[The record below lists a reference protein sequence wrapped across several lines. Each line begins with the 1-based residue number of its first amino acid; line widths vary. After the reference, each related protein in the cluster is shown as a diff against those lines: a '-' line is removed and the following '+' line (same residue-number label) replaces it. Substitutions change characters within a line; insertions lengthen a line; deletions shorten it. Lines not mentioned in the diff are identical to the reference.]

1 MVGGMSVK
9 AMRKSLIMRGML
21 LLHYLV
27 MLLVF
32 IACWMLF
39 YRRQAMEGAF
49 STNSIAV
56 CAMYAVLLMMFGRV
70 YGVYKVGLA
79 HVSDLFYGQTLAN
92 LLSLFIT
99 YVLVCVLARK
109 LINPLA
115 GIGAAGVQ
123 TLFCAGW
130 TISANRLYF
139 SLHKPKRTVVIY
151 RNDSDLHKLEE
162 IRFFTDRWK
171 VERRVQWVEDNVHD
185 LPFEKG
191 TAAGEASV
199 SGILKL
205 IQIMEEYE
213 AVFVSGVNAT
223 LRNGIVKY
231 CVDKG
236 KACYFVPHTGD
247 VITAGAEHIRSFS
260 VPICRARRCRPTP
273 EYLLIK
279 RVMDI
284 TLSLVALIL
293 FSPFMAITALAIRSY
308 DGGPVL
314 YKQVRLTKEG
324 KPFKILKLRSMIVDA
339 EKGGARLAGEHDDR
353 ITPVGRIIRAIRFD
367 ELPQLFN
374 ILKGD
379 MSIVGPRPE
388 RPEIAEQYRQE
399 LPAFDLRLQ
408 VKAGLTGY
416 AQIYGRYNTEPQDKL
431 KMDLMYINH
440 ASLAEDIKLIF
451 ATVRVLFIRESTS
464 GVAEGQTTAS
474 KAESEKSA

>member
-1 MVGGMSVK
+1 MK

-39 YRRQAMEGAF
+39 YRRHAMQGAF

-123 TLFCAGW
+123 ALFCAGW

-171 VERRVQWVEDNVHD
+171 VERRVQWAEENVHD
-185 LPFEKG
+185 LPFGKD
-191 TAAGEASV
+191 TAIGETSTG
-199 SGILKL
+199 GILKL
-205 IQIMEEYE
+205 MQIMEEYE
-213 AVFVSGVNAT
+213 AVFVSGVSAT

-231 CVDKG
+231 CVEKN

-247 VITAGAEHIRSFS
+247 VIISGAEHIRSFS
-260 VPICRARRCRPTP
+260 VPICRARRSRPAP
-273 EYLLIK
+273 EYLLLK
-279 RVMDI
+279 RAMDI
-284 TLSLVALIL
+284 VLSLLAIIVL
-293 FSPFMAITALAIRSY
+293 SPFMALAALAIWSY
-308 DGGPVL
+308 DRGPVL
-314 YKQVRLTKEG
+314 YKQVRLTQDGRTFE
-324 KPFKILKLRSMIVDA
+324 ILKLRSMIVDA

-451 ATVRVLFIRESTS
+451 ATVRVLFLRDSTS
-464 GVAEGQTTAS
+464 GVREGQTTAS
-474 KAESEKSA
+474 VAEKTEKSA

>member
-1 MVGGMSVK
+1 
-9 AMRKSLIMRGML
+9 MRKSLIMRGML

-39 YRRQAMEGAF
+39 YRRHAMQGAF

-123 TLFCAGW
+123 ALFCAGW

-171 VERRVQWVEDNVHD
+171 VERRVQWAEENVHD
-185 LPFEKG
+185 LPFGKD
-191 TAAGEASV
+191 TAIGETSTG
-199 SGILKL
+199 GILKL
-205 IQIMEEYE
+205 MQIMEEYE
-213 AVFVSGVNAT
+213 AVFVSGVSAT

-231 CVDKG
+231 CVEKN

-247 VITAGAEHIRSFS
+247 VIISGAEHIRSFS
-260 VPICRARRCRPTP
+260 VPICRARRSRPAP
-273 EYLLIK
+273 EYLLLK
-279 RVMDI
+279 RAMDI
-284 TLSLVALIL
+284 VLSLLAIIVL
-293 FSPFMAITALAIRSY
+293 SPFMALAALAIWSY
-308 DGGPVL
+308 DRGPVL
-314 YKQVRLTKEG
+314 YKQVRLTQDGRTFE
-324 KPFKILKLRSMIVDA
+324 ILKLRSMIVDA

-374 ILKGD
+374 ILKG
-379 MSIVGPRPE
+379 
-388 RPEIAEQYRQE
+388 
-399 LPAFDLRLQ
+399 
-408 VKAGLTGY
+408 T
-416 AQIYGRYNTEPQDKL
+416 
-431 KMDLMYINH
+431 
-440 ASLAEDIKLIF
+440 
-451 ATVRVLFIRESTS
+451 
-464 GVAEGQTTAS
+464 
-474 KAESEKSA
+474 

>member
-1 MVGGMSVK
+1 
-9 AMRKSLIMRGML
+9 
-21 LLHYLV
+21 
-27 MLLVF
+27 
-32 IACWMLF
+32 
-39 YRRQAMEGAF
+39 MEGAF

-56 CAMYAVLLMMFGRV
+56 CAMYAALLMLLSRV
-70 YGVYKVGLA
+70 YGVYKVGLT

-99 YVLVCVLARK
+99 YILVCVLARR
-109 LINPLA
+109 LINPMA
-115 GIGAAGVQ
+115 GMGAASVQ
-123 TLFCAGW
+123 ALFCAAW
-130 TISANRLYF
+130 TITANRLYF
-139 SLHKPKRTVVIY
+139 TLHKPKRTVVIY
-151 RNDSDLHKLEE
+151 RNDNDLRKPEE
-162 IRFFTDRWK
+162 IRFFEDRWK
-171 VERRVQWVEDNVHD
+171 VERRVQWVEENAHD
-185 LPFEKG
+185 LPYGKG
-191 TAAGEASV
+191 AAGETGV
-199 SGILKL
+199 DGIQRLMRV
-205 IQIMEEYE
+205 MEEYE

-247 VITAGAEHIRSFS
+247 VITSGAEHIRSFS
-260 VPICRARRCRPTP
+260 VPICRARRSKPAP
-273 EYLLIK
+273 EYLLVK
-279 RVMDI
+279 RAMDI
-284 TLSLVALIL
+284 VLSLLAIIVT
-293 FSPFMAITALAIRSY
+293 SPFMALAALAIWSY
-308 DGGPVL
+308 DRGPVL
-314 YKQVRLTKEG
+314 YKQVRLTKDGRLFE
-324 KPFKILKLRSMIVDA
+324 ILKLRSMIVDA

-374 ILKGD
+374 ILRGD

-388 RPEIAEQYRQE
+388 RPEIAEQYRKE

-451 ATVRVLFIRESTS
+451 ATVRVLFLRESTS
-464 GVAEGQTTAS
+464 GVREGQTTAS
-474 KAESEKSA
+474 VAEKTEKSA

>member
-1 MVGGMSVK
+1 MSVK

-99 YVLVCVLARK
+99 YVLVCVLARN

-123 TLFCAGW
+123 ALFCAGW

-171 VERRVQWVEDNVHD
+171 VERRVQWAEENVHD
-185 LPFEKG
+185 LPFGKD
-191 TAAGEASV
+191 TAIGETSTG
-199 SGILKL
+199 GILKL
-205 IQIMEEYE
+205 MQIMEEYE
-213 AVFVSGVNAT
+213 AVFVSGVSAT

-451 ATVRVLFIRESTS
+451 ATVRILFMRESTA
-464 GVAEGQTTAS
+464 GIGEGQTTAS
-474 KAESEKSA
+474 AAEKAEKSA